1 MGDAVPEREY
11 SVSVSSMSSRGSVV
25 ELARRMTD
33 SGELQQALELC
44 EREVA
49 QNGSDMNLWSLV
61 AEIHNKLGQRQ
72 QAMAAYRQAAHLA
85 EKNGESERAV
95 VAYKAVINMNP
106 QDVLAQRSVAEIYR
120 QQGQFNRA
128 ALAYEI
134 AAQELAAQGR
144 VQESLA
150 TAQQLV
156 NMSPSNVGRRILLA
170 EQYMKADMVAAAVR
184 ELEAAAASLQ
194 GAQRAEEYARVIE
207 RLLAAPAGAKG

>member
-72 QAMAAYRQAAHLA
+72 QALGYY
-85 EKNGESERAV
+85 ERALPIREEV
-95 VAYKAVINMNP
+95 GDRAGLGTTP
-106 QDVLAQRSVAEIYR
+106 R
-120 QQGQFNRA
+120 Q
-128 ALAYEI
+128 
-134 AAQELAAQGR
+134 
-144 VQESLA
+144 LA
-150 TAQQLV
+150 T
-156 NMSPSNVGRRILLA
+156 
-170 EQYMKADMVAAAVR
+170 
-184 ELEAAAASLQ
+184 
-194 GAQRAEEYARVIE
+194 
-207 RLLAAPAGAKG
+207 